1 MSIRSGV
8 ILERMSEDLTSLLTS
23 WEYDPNE
30 TTRIINAEDGRKVL
44 QVRLPLGI
52 EQYEL
57 DGRPDGERP
66 FGADSV
72 VDHIEAEISVHVAEM
87 GDDSAFRIDHVAA
100 GDLQNEGVLFY
111 YRYLLLFQLND
122 FERVARDTAHN
133 LRLCSLLERYCD
145 SDTDRNAVLQFKPY
159 ILRMNAISRAMLSI
173 QNEIKDVAEG
183 IVRQAIRQIEDL
195 DDIDSPAFRFE
206 KARSVTY
213 LESALRQIDK
223 QPLNRKDELRIEL
236 EEAVDNEEYE
246 RAAQLRDQ
254 LRNL

>member
-1 MSIRSGV
+1 MSIRMGV
-8 ILERMSEDLTSLLTS
+8 ILGTMREDLTSLLAS
-23 WEYDPNE
+23 WEYDPDD

-66 FGADSV
+66 FGADTV
-72 VDHIEAEISVHVAEM
+72 VDHIEAEVAIHVGEM
-87 GDDSAFRIDHVAA
+87 GEDSAYRIDHTMA
-100 GDLQNEGVLFY
+100 GALQNEGVLFY

-133 LRLCSLLERYCD
+133 LRLCGLLERYCD
-145 SDTDRNAVLQFKPY
+145 DEADRNAVLQFKPY
-159 ILRMNAISRAMLSI
+159 ILRMNAISRAMLSM

-183 IVRQAIRQIEDL
+183 IVRQAIRQIADL
-195 DDIDSPAFRFE
+195 EDIDSPTFRFE
-206 KARSVTY
+206 KARSITY

-223 QPLNRKDELRIEL
+223 QPLNRKDEIKLEL
-236 EEAVDNEEYE
+236 ERAVENEEYE
-246 RAAQLRDQ
+246 RAADLRDQ

>member
-1 MSIRSGV
+1 MSIRWGV
-8 ILERMSEDLTSLLTS
+8 ILQGMSEDLTSLLAS
-23 WEYDPNE
+23 WQYDPDE
-30 TTRIINAEDGRKVL
+30 TTRIIDAEDGRKVL

-57 DGRPDGERP
+57 DGRPDGDRP

-72 VDHIEAEISVHVAEM
+72 VDHLEAEISVHVAENA
-87 GDDSAFRIDHVAA
+87 DDSGFRIDHVAA
-100 GDLQNEGVLFY
+100 GALQNEGVLFY

-133 LRLCSLLERYCD
+133 LRLCSLLERYCE
-145 SDTDRNAVLQFKPY
+145 SETDRNAVLQFKPY

-173 QNEIKDVAEG
+173 QNEIKDVAES
-183 IVRQAIRQIEDL
+183 IVRQAIRQIEEL
-195 DDIDSPAFRFE
+195 ADIDSPTFRFE

-213 LESALRQIDK
+213 LESALRQINK
-223 QPLNRKDELRIEL
+223 QPLNRKDELKLKL
-236 EEAVDNEEYE
+236 EEAVENEEYE
-246 RAAQLRDQ
+246 RAATLRDQ